1 MKVLLLITLLAAS
14 NNATAGDRY
23 MALKSKINAL
33 ALANGF
39 KVSPEVVD
47 AIARASKAYD
57 VDAMN
62 LTAIGIIESGLG
74 KYTTIQKN
82 RNGTFDK
89 GVFQINTVN
98 WSKCPEFKLDTLE
111 GNAFCAAKLLS
122 QIKPT
127 NHYDLAEYHSKT
139 PSKKEAYFQKIAKVF
154 QASNDK

>member
-1 MKVLLLITLLAAS
+1 MKGLLLITLLVAS
-14 NNATAGDRY
+14 NNAAAGDRY
-23 MALKSKINAL
+23 IALKAKINEL

-39 KVSPEVVD
+39 KVGPEVVE

-74 KYTTIQKN
+74 KYTTSKKN
-82 RNGTFDK
+82 RNGSFDK

-98 WSKCPEFKLDTLE
+98 WPKCPEFKLDTLE

-154 QASNDK
+154 QANVDK